1 MPAFSSRS
9 RSPTHPILA
18 QVRRHPFVLFG
29 LPFLSL
35 VVASSFALQAF
46 TQTRYDYHGQKVQ
59 TLSQAEALGMDKN
72 RKRVDIREEFYRLNA
87 TSSSSDAALDAST
100 SASTESPDSSMPV
113 SRPSSSRRPKFSMA
127 PVAQDD
133 YEPVRVPRP
142 SGVPEWGAGQAG
154 EEAPLKGR
162 RKEDRP
168 PLTTESSKK
177 VGEPG

>member
-72 RKRVDIREEFYRLNA
+72 RKRVDIREEYY
-87 TSSSSDAALDAST
+87 
-100 SASTESPDSSMPV
+100 V
-113 SRPSSSRRPKFSMA
+113 SVNPPCWDGKARGGA
-127 PVAQDD
+127 CG
-133 YEPVRVPRP
+133 VRVSMVFSLDSTYP
-142 SGVPEWGAGQAG
+142 
-154 EEAPLKGR
+154 
-162 RKEDRP
+162 
-168 PLTTESSKK
+168 
-177 VGEPG
+177 